1 MFNSYDNLTVFNYFL
16 NKKLL
21 PILML
26 IKRSE
31 RQSLRYKLIAT
42 LNEIPDS
49 VLAIAHNQPQQQF
62 IYILKDNMFAQYSDT
77 CVMPNCYICK
87 T

>member
-1 MFNSYDNLTVFNYFL
+1 MPQFSVGHINYNLQNPMRH
-16 NKKLL
+16 L
-21 PILML
+21 PTIRHEFPW
-26 IKRSE
+26 K
-31 RQSLRYKLIAT
+31 SLRYKLIAT

-49 VLAIAHNQPQQQF
+49 VIAIAHNQPQQQF
-62 IYILKDNMFAQYSDT
+62 IHIVKDNMFAQYSDT